1 MPSPHSPQSMA
12 VTARRALATGFIVIV
27 APVIGSLVSCAHAQP
42 AGFVSPGDDW
52 GATDAEAPHWLPAW
66 PGAPLAD
73 GSFEIADA
81 SAALASDVIVD
92 VAFESA
98 AESEADAGA
107 GPAWT
112 APKDSSTGDAEPGPL
127 EAAAPAPGNPA
138 DGDVRGAEEPEDDA
152 GEQTDG
158 AVATALAP
166 SPGELLITEV
176 MFDSS
181 GPAPQSEWFEVY
193 NATDSALSLNG
204 LTIVDGYSHMELIAA
219 TPPPVVAAKAYAL
232 LVRNRALAVIEFLPA
247 ASIVYEYSSGL
258 APEDGIEIDNSAT
271 GAVALWNGAV
281 ELANVPYGGW
291 NMASIGSSIELVT
304 LSLPG
309 SQNPGGWCIAQH
321 AWETGYDFGTPGA
334 PNDCP

>member
-1 MPSPHSPQSMA
+1 MPVPQSPHPIA
-12 VTARRALATGFIVIV
+12 TTARRALAAALIAV
-27 APVIGSLVSCAHAQP
+27 AAPAIGSPISCAHAQP
-42 AGFVSPGDDW
+42 AGFEPLDDDW
-52 GATDAEAPHWLPAW
+52 GVTDADILHWLPTW
-66 PGAPLAD
+66 VGGPVVD
-73 GSFEIADA
+73 GSLELADA
-81 SAALASDVIVD
+81 SGAVVPDVVAD
-92 VAFESA
+92 VA
-98 AESEADAGA
+98 
-107 GPAWT
+107 
-112 APKDSSTGDAEPGPL
+112 L
-127 EAAAPAPGNPA
+127 EAATEIEAEAGAAPAWATSKDGSTDDTGPGLMDAPSSVA
-138 DGDVRGAEEPEDDA
+138 ASDDA
-152 GEQTDG
+152 ADD
-158 AVATALAP
+158 AVPVALAP

-181 GPAPQSEWFEVY
+181 GPEPQSEWFEVY
-193 NATDSALSLNG
+193 NATDSPLSLNG
-204 LTIVDGYSHMELIAA
+204 LTIVDGYSNMQVIAA

-281 ELANVPYGGW
+281 ELADVPYGGW
-291 NMASIGSSIELVT
+291 NMASIGSSIELVA

>member
-1 MPSPHSPQSMA
+1 MLVPHSPHPIAM
-12 VTARRALATGFIVIV
+12 TARRALAAALIAVA
-27 APVIGSLVSCAHAQP
+27 APVICSPISCAHAQP
-42 AGFVSPGDDW
+42 AGFESLDDDW
-52 GATDAEAPHWLPAW
+52 GATDADILHWLPTRVGG
-66 PGAPLAD
+66 PVVDGSLELAD
-73 GSFEIADA
+73 VVPDVV
-81 SAALASDVIVD
+81 SDV
-92 VAFESA
+92 
-98 AESEADAGA
+98 G
-107 GPAWT
+107 
-112 APKDSSTGDAEPGPL
+112 L
-127 EAAAPAPGNPA
+127 EAATETEAGAEPAWATSKDGSTDDAAPGLVDSPSSVA
-138 DGDVRGAEEPEDDA
+138 ASEVDGNVRGAAEPEDDA
-152 GEQTDG
+152 ADD
-158 AVATALAP
+158 AVAAALAP

-181 GPAPQSEWFEVY
+181 GPEPQSEWFEVY
-193 NATDSALSLNG
+193 NATDSPLSLNG
-204 LTIVDGYSHMELIAA
+204 LTIVDGYSNMQVIAA

-281 ELANVPYGGW
+281 ELADVPYGGW
-291 NMASIGSSIELVT
+291 NMASIGSSIELVA